1 MDIFNITFY
10 RAEFHCILKFGLYN
24 KRDEM
29 NQRNWKAW
37 KWNASKKSEGFN
49 QKHIFPFDKY
59 FSTFLL
65 DINRK
70 TDRLPYN
77 KKSPCNKKIRISWI
91 NYEIILFGHIKF
103 IMSSSV
109 FVINLPD
116 DSLVVSQ
123 SLVTGQELERSFFKL
138 KTSAQI
144 PYIQIL

>member
-70 TDRLPYN
+70 LIGYHTT
-77 KKSPCNKKIRISWI
+77 KKAHATKE
-91 NYEIILFGHIKF
+91 YEYH
-103 IMSSSV
+103 
-109 FVINLPD
+109 
-116 DSLVVSQ
+116 
-123 SLVTGQELERSFFKL
+123 E
-138 KTSAQI
+138 
-144 PYIQIL
+144 